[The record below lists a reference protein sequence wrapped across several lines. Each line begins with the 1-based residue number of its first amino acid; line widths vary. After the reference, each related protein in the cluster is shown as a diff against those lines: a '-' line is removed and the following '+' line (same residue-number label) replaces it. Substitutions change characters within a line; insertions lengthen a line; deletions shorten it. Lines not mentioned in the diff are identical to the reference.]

1 MFDGKRQFQSIVRKN
16 TCLAKRRS
24 VGVFLL
30 LDQRNCKR
38 FDNTVLCQPIA
49 EELQMQSTRAPRNRQ
64 LRNLSWSWDQGLATV
79 AQGVNWESSTNA
91 LQDQGTIGKTQR
103 HQNWSAICG
112 FTLKIDNEI
121 VERTKHRDHTHARV
135 CSRFLLSTR
144 KTDCLRKNP
153 K

>member
-1 MFDGKRQFQSIVRKN
+1 MFDGKRQFQSNVRKN

-30 LDQRNCKR
+30 LDQRNYKR

-49 EELQMQSTRAPRNRQ
+49 EELQMQSTRPPRIRVH
-64 LRNLSWSWDQGLATV
+64 NLSWSGDQGLATV

-103 HQNWSAICG
+103 HQNWAAICG

-121 VERTKHRDHTHARV
+121 VGRTKHRDHTHARV
-135 CSRFLLSTR
+135 CSRCLLSTR
-144 KTDCLRKNP
+144 KTGCLSNHP
-153 K
+153 E